1 LIFEMPQ
8 IHPSRFPREI
18 DILIRSD
25 LKEDIGNGDITTSA
39 TIPAGHLSIGTFI
52 SKGRFTVAGLPFVK
66 RTFLLVDSG
75 LNFKLKS
82 KDGDSLKKGEVIAE
96 VKGSTRSILMA
107 ERVALNILQRL
118 SGIATLTKSFVNRVK
133 GSGVKILDT
142 RKTAPGLRYLDKYA
156 VKMGGGHNHR
166 FGLYDEILIK
176 DNHIEAAGGIENA
189 IRLARQ
195 GKGRGKKVE
204 VEAGSLSE
212 VNQALS
218 AKADIIMLD
227 NMPLDRMK
235 KAVLLIRNSSK
246 TITIE
251 ASGNVSLDNV
261 RSMAKT
267 GVDCISVGALTH
279 SAPAADISLKI
290 LPK

>member
-1 LIFEMPQ
+1 MPQ
-8 IHPSRFPREI
+8 INPSRLPREI
-18 DILIRSD
+18 DILIRNA
-25 LKEDIGNGDITTSA
+25 LNEDIGSGDITTSS
-39 TIPAGHLSIGTFI
+39 TIPEGHISIASFI
-52 SKGRFTVAGLPFVK
+52 AKGSFTVAGLPFVK
-66 RTFLLVDSG
+66 RTFMLADNG
-75 LNFKLKS
+75 LRFKMKT
-82 KDGDSLKKGEVIAE
+82 KDGTSVKRGQVLAE

-118 SGIATLTKSFVNRVK
+118 CGIATLTNTFVRRVK

-142 RKTAPGLRYLDKYA
+142 RKTAPGLRYLEKYA

-166 FGLYDEILIK
+166 FGLFDAILIK

-189 IRLARQ
+189 VRLARQ
-195 GKGRGKKVE
+195 GKGKGKKIE
-204 VEAGSLSE
+204 VETGSLSE

-218 AKADIIMLD
+218 AGADIIMLD

-235 KAVLLIRNSSK
+235 KAVKLIRNSSK
-246 TITIE
+246 PAAIE
-251 ASGNVSLDNV
+251 ASGNVNHGNV
-261 RSMAKT
+261 RLIAKT

-290 LPK
+290 KPE